1 MLWTL
6 GGSLLHS
13 GVVIKDKEYAYG
25 GHDQPG
31 VSGVYW
37 TSPQSELP
45 GATYRCKL
53 VQGLSSHSDA
63 EIQDTIN
70 ELTSKPTP
78 TWLNRAARIGLAFP
92 CVVPKEWLSPPN
104 YDTADGELIDEGEED
119 EHAAMLPSGREGRPI
134 EITRD
139 RWNVHEIGPTDST
152 GSISRWQ
159 AIPARDHTPPP
170 RVVPIKDTSG
180 RELPVSERAPMP
192 KKL

>member
-70 ELTSKPTP
+70 EAARKFQGTTYNILTNNCNHFTSYLCEQLTSKPTP

-92 CVVPKEWLSPPN
+92 CVVPKAWLSPPN

-134 EITRD
+134 
-139 RWNVHEIGPTDST
+139 
-152 GSISRWQ
+152 
-159 AIPARDHTPPP
+159 
-170 RVVPIKDTSG
+170 
-180 RELPVSERAPMP
+180 
-192 KKL
+192 